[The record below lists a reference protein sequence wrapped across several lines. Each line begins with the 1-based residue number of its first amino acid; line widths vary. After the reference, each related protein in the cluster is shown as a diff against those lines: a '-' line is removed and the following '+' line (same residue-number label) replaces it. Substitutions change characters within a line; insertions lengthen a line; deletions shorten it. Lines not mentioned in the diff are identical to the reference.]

1 MSKVLFHA
9 SATSG
14 VYCFPN
20 AWRRTSNITSF
31 KFWKSGK
38 QRLVKKRIFFPSY
51 YHIFYIYSH
60 IYIYIFVISSL
71 LFQISRYKKKEKK
84 MVTKYSTNIRWYL
97 REREI
102 VIEKCSILILHSVM
116 KVKSN
121 LFSLVIYIYLAR
133 FSNFHSRTWNSSFV
147 WPRFLCLSTKPIRLA
162 SINPGSCKKS
172 ITLFKAVITLA
183 QWAWNR
189 LLAGNSFK
197 GVSMK
202 AVKYRWYSGYFLKN
216 LKFVIRWN
224 VGINR
229 SSGGRGKNRRI

>member
-1 MSKVLFHA
+1 
-9 SATSG
+9 
-14 VYCFPN
+14 
-20 AWRRTSNITSF
+20 
-31 KFWKSGK
+31 
-38 QRLVKKRIFFPSY
+38 
-51 YHIFYIYSH
+51 
-60 IYIYIFVISSL
+60 
-71 LFQISRYKKKEKK
+71 
-84 MVTKYSTNIRWYL
+84 
-97 REREI
+97 
-102 VIEKCSILILHSVM
+102 M

-229 SSGGRGKNRRI
+229 SSGGRERTEEFKRGEKNSYVRGKARLKGWIVKNHIDIEDNENIEREKKKKKKRKRNNMKLQRWRIILSLLFFYIINFLHHYYDEGYQYYNFMFSRDMFLEIKKTEKRKRK